1 MTYILFIVFFILL
14 SIILINLLVGLTV
27 NDVNIFVEIA
37 DLKKMSLRLK
47 FILNIEEFQR
57 NNLPQQFLD
66 VCFELPRIGF
76 IFGPVRKV
84 LAIILRKK
92 TTPREFTR
100 VKSLVD
106 EENKGKMWKQV
117 ITEKVYDDRKQDII
131 ELKRKTTEITEI
143 IETNDEKLKK
153 KINELNKNFNNR
165 IDRIEEITNTM
176 NQFMI
181 SKNESSKAKAEK
193 KKTMLKNLQ
202 KDFTSYEA
210 DYIFNEHEKVQRM
223 EVLEMKMEEMDTKID
238 SILTLLRRLGPN
250 VEAAHH
256 QHGPDCD
263 DLYCSQPGTFHI

>member
-1 MTYILFIVFFILL
+1 MKSPEHTKANFILDTIYAVL
-14 SIILINLLVGLTV
+14 ITGVPFLLII
-27 NDVNIFVEIA
+27 IF
-37 DLKKMSLRLK
+37 SLP
-47 FILNIEEFQR
+47 ILHK
-57 NNLPQQFLD
+57 
-66 VCFELPRIGF
+66 VCCW
-76 IFGPVRKV
+76 K
-84 LAIILRKK
+84 
-92 TTPREFTR
+92 RE
-100 VKSLVD
+100 
-106 EENKGKMWKQV
+106 
-117 ITEKVYDDRKQDII
+117 
-131 ELKRKTTEITEI
+131 
-143 IETNDEKLKK
+143 
-153 KINELNKNFNNR
+153 NFNNR

-238 SILTLLRRLGPN
+238 SILTLLRGLGPN

-263 DLYCSQPGTFHI
+263 ELYCSQPGTFHI